1 MEITEKT
8 LQTIPETPK
17 IGNETDRTMVR
28 THRFTG
34 KEQHFISLAEAS
46 LLTRKYRA
54 SAGRGTVKGGFFSRS
69 IYEKVLGQKGC
80 LGVRSYFAALND
92 GTPTLVLVGV
102 DEAGNDMIRGVLGDD
117 AFPCPPF
124 YGCYNLLNSDL
135 EHYMVPMLKNRVM
148 FTGKENHSITL
159 AEARH
164 FVDNHRDG
172 KQLFDRHVDRRDSD
186 QIKGGYFS
194 REIYEKILSQEG
206 CVGIRNYFAENTDG
220 TPTIVMVGVDTRGHD
235 QITGVVA
242 DDMLLCPPFLGP
254 DTAL

>member
-1 MEITEKT
+1 MEIIEKT
-8 LQTIPETPK
+8 LQTIPEAPK
-17 IGNETDRTMVR
+17 VGNEADRTMVR
-28 THRFTG
+28 THTFTG
-34 KEQHFISLAEAS
+34 KEQHFISLVEAS
-46 LLTRKYRA
+46 LLTRKYRT
-54 SAGRGTVKGGFFSRS
+54 SAGRGAVKGGFFSCL
-69 IYEKVLGQKGC
+69 IYERILGQKGC

-124 YGCYNLLNSDL
+124 HGSYNLLNSDL
-135 EHYMVPMLKNRVM
+135 EHYLVPMINERVM

-164 FVDNHRDG
+164 FVDNHRNGKDDDG
-172 KQLFDRHVDRRDSD
+172 
-186 QIKGGYFS
+186 IKGGYFS

-235 QITGVVA
+235 QINGVVA
-242 DDMLLCPPFLGP
+242 DDMLLYPPFPGS
-254 DTAL
+254 DSAL